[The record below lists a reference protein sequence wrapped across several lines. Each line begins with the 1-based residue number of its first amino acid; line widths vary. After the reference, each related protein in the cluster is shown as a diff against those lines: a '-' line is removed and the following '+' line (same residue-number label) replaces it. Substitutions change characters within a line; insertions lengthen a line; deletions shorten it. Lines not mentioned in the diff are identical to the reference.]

1 MLAKPRQTVIAD
13 VIEGLKRASPRDVIV
28 HEHVTSGDVLAVT
41 REAHNLLR
49 SCEYLSIIVV
59 KHR

>member
-1 MLAKPRQTVIAD
+1 
-13 VIEGLKRASPRDVIV
+13 V
-28 HEHVTSGDVLAVT
+28 HEPVTSGDVLAVT

>member
-1 MLAKPRQTVIAD
+1 MLAKPRQAVIAD
-13 VIEGLKRASPRDVIV
+13 VIEGLKRSSPRDVIV
-28 HEHVTSGDVLAVT
+28 HEPVTSGDVSSVT

>member
-13 VIEGLKRASPRDVIV
+13 LIDGLKRVSPRDIIV
-28 HEHVTSGDVLAVT
+28 HEPVTSGEALSVT
-41 REAHNLLR
+41 REAHKLLR

-59 KHR
+59 KHK